1 MLNVGGSVPRQGPL
15 VRGLTIAFNK
25 CPPLLEGNQ
34 WRHVKK
40 KPIDFYLANSSCANV
55 LQCGKVKVACKFK

>member
-15 VRGLTIAFNK
+15 VRGLMIAFDK
-25 CPPLLEGNQ
+25 CSPLLERNQ

-40 KPIDFYLANSSCANV
+40 TPPTFISPVVHVPMSHNV
-55 LQCGKVKVACKFK
+55 AK